1 MNSAALLSKEDIY
14 EKFPQI
20 KLRYQ
25 IMGDKA
31 IGEASGF
38 GAVWCATDT
47 WVDSLVALKIS
58 DGDLLAEVKLCR
70 DIDGETVRVFDFYKS
85 KDNWHAFAMEHLGG
99 SWVTLSAYISKH
111 RYKNNDIQHYF
122 DSFEIIRSVL
132 HGLSSLHG
140 KPYQRLNS
148 VIHADIKPAN
158 LFVLINPKKRPHTVF
173 RMPSYMDMIK
183 IIDLGVGV
191 GRGKEL
197 RGYTPA
203 YRPEGMTQAAHG
215 YDLYAVAVSFVEL
228 LTGRR
233 PTHQQMGDKRR
244 LRKALAKNS
253 SGSEYIDDLAID
265 FVTTCKNAAS
275 QKATTAKKLIK
286 VLDEKLFDKE
296 SLSLMSL
303 RGLVKGRSDEGTKA
317 DIVKILYPIVANYW
331 GWMRRTEKRCEVVKD
346 FVDDLLADRI
356 IFKGSNSKRY
366 RVARVII

>member
-1 MNSAALLSKEDIY
+1 MNSAELLSKDDIY
-14 EKFPQI
+14 EKFPEI

-25 IMGDKA
+25 IIGDKA

-47 WVDSLVALKIS
+47 WVNCLVALKIS
-58 DGDLLAEVKLCR
+58 EEDLLAEVKLCR
-70 DIDGETVRVFDFYKS
+70 DIDGETVRIFDFYKS
-85 KDNWHAFAMEHLGG
+85 KDGWHAFAMEHLGG

-111 RYKNNDIQHYF
+111 RYRDNDIQHYF

-140 KPYQRLNS
+140 EPYQRSNS
-148 VIHADIKPAN
+148 FIHADIKPAN
-158 LFVLINPKKRPHTVF
+158 LFVLIKPKKRPHTVF

-191 GRGKEL
+191 GRGEEL

-203 YRPEGMTQAAHG
+203 YRPEGMTQATHG

-228 LTGRR
+228 LTGHR

-244 LRKALAKNS
+244 LRKVLAKRS
-253 SGSEYIDDLAID
+253 SGSEYLDEVTID
-265 FVTTCKNAAS
+265 FVTVCKNATS
-275 QKATTAKKLIK
+275 QKFTTAKKMLK
-286 VLDEKLFDKE
+286 FLDNKIFNKE
-296 SLSLMSL
+296 SLRLMSL
-303 RGLVKGRSDEGTKA
+303 RELVKSELDNATKA
-317 DIVKILYPIVANYW
+317 EFSTTLYPVIASYL
-331 GWMRRTEKRCEVVKD
+331 GWKRRTDKRCDVVNDYIDELLKD
-346 FVDDLLADRI
+346 GM

-366 RVARVII
+366 RISRAL